1 LRRFAAGRVGLSA
14 VMRPPRWLRRAGP
27 RKGGIPSKPPYRR
40 AYLRGTR
47 RSGVFPPHAWEGLEP
62 MNIQGQVAVVTG
74 GASGLGA
81 ATAALLAARGA
92 RVAVLD
98 INLAAAEASAARF
111 GGLGLGCDVAD
122 AASGEAA
129 MAAVIAALG
138 APRVLINCAGIG
150 TAGRIVGRDGPLP
163 LDAFERVIRVNLIG
177 SFNMLRLAAAAMSA
191 ADPLEEDERGVIVNT
206 ASIAAY
212 EGQVGQAAYAASKGG
227 VVGMTLPAAREL
239 ARAGV
244 RVVTIAPGL
253 FHTPMVAQLPPEIQA
268 SLGAGIPYPS
278 RLGRPEEYAELVAH
292 IIANRFLN
300 GEVIR
305 LDGALRMP
313 PR

>member
-1 LRRFAAGRVGLSA
+1 MNVQGLA
-14 VMRPPRWLRRAGP
+14 
-27 RKGGIPSKPPYRR
+27 
-40 AYLRGTR
+40 
-47 RSGVFPPHAWEGLEP
+47 
-62 MNIQGQVAVVTG
+62 AVVTG

-81 ATAALLAARGA
+81 ATAAHLASLGA

-98 INLAAAEASAARF
+98 INQAAAEASAARI
-111 GGLGLGCDVAD
+111 GGLGLACDVAD
-122 AASGEAA
+122 AASAEAA
-129 MAAVIAALG
+129 MAAAQAAHG
-138 APRVLINCAGIG
+138 VVRVLVNCAGIG
-150 TAGRIVGRDGPLP
+150 TAGRIVGRDGPLK

-177 SFNMLRLAAAAMSA
+177 SFNLLRLAAAAMSA
-191 ADPLEEDERGVIVNT
+191 ADPLEEGERGVIINT

-227 VVGMTLPAAREL
+227 VIGMTLPAAREL

-244 RVVTIAPGL
+244 RVMTIAPGL
-253 FHTPMVAQLPPEIQA
+253 FHTPMVAGLPPEIQA
-268 SLGAGIPYPS
+268 SLGAGIPYPP
-278 RLGRPEEYAELVAH
+278 RLGMPEEYAALVGH